1 MSFRNMLRPGAMFLA
16 VGLLPVVC
24 SQAYAQSPSVTA
36 LLSTSVTTLPSD
48 TKNDNDPSYMDLLG
62 DFMPG
67 EADPLCLPAV
77 ASLSHAGS
85 GLGAGWLVGGAL
97 GAAAGVVGLASGHGS
112 SSAVALRTPADSSGF
127 VYSTGVGTTVASLGG
142 SNNVSGS
149 SVGNGVVVVNSI
161 GGANALSAP
170 GGANIV
176 ARPPAVFTP
185 EPGSFALLT
194 GMGLM
199 LTAVKMRRRKR

>member
-48 TKNDNDPSYMDLLG
+48 TKNDNDPSYMDLLS
-62 DFMPG
+62 DFTPG
-67 EADPLCLPAV
+67 EADPLGLPAV

-85 GLGAGWLVGGAL
+85 GLGAGWLVGGAI

-112 SSAVALRTPADSSGF
+112 SAAVALRTPADSSGF

-149 SVGNGVVVVNSI
+149 TAGNGVVVNSF

-170 GGANIV
+170 GGANIA
-176 ARPPAVFTP
+176 ARPLAVFTP

>member
-1 MSFRNMLRPGAMFLA
+1 MSFRNMLRPGALFLA

-36 LLSTSVTTLPSD
+36 LLSSSVTTLPSD
-48 TKNDNDPSYMDLLG
+48 TKNDNDPSYLDLLG
-62 DFMPG
+62 DFTPG
-67 EADPLCLPAV
+67 EADPLGLPAV
-77 ASLSHAGS
+77 ASISHASS

-112 SSAVALRTPADSSGF
+112 SSAVALRTPAAPSGF
-127 VYSTGVGTTVASLGG
+127 VFTGVGTTVASLGG
-142 SNNVSGS
+142 SNNVGS
-149 SVGNGVVVVNSI
+149 SNSGNGVVINSV

-170 GGANIV
+170 GSSNIV
-176 ARPPAVFTP
+176 ARPPASFTP

-199 LTAVKMRRRKR
+199 FTAVKMRRRKR